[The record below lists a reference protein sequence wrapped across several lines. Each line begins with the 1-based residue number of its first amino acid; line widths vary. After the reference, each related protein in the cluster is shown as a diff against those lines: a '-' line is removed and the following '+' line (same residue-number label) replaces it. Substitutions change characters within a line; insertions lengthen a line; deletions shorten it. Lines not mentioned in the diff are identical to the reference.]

1 MSELAQNLGIGLF
14 VGLLLGTI
22 FFGGL
27 WWTTQRLLNS
37 PHPGILALTSL
48 VVRLSVFGCG
58 LLAISRFGA
67 PCLLAALA
75 GSLIARQLLIL
86 RFGLPVRRVS

>member
-1 MSELAQNLGIGLF
+1 MSELVQNLGIGLI
-14 VGLLLGTI
+14 VGLFLGTI

-37 PHPGILALTSL
+37 PYAGIFALISL
-48 VVRLSVFGCG
+48 VVRLSILGGG

-67 PCLLAALA
+67 PCLLAASA
-75 GSLIARQLLIL
+75 GSLVARQLFIL
-86 RFGLPVRRVS
+86 WFGAPARRVS